1 MNENFHATN
10 ICFEKQHVLHG
21 TFPYELPTGYWNTGH
36 ICGKAAKL
44 ANAIFWQPQPGRPT
58 FFPFPTLFP
67 TTPERYFFGGFT
79 RYYTILH
86 NILGFDTIIT
96 QYLRYFRFGK
106 KCA

>member
-79 RYYTILH
+79 RYYTI
-86 NILGFDTIIT
+86 F
-96 QYLRYFRFGK
+96 
-106 KCA
+106 